1 VSALGV
7 SVALPRLPAAIALQ
21 HLSVARTPSVDDADK
36 GRALDVCI
44 GCVCR
49 VATSPR
55 RHDAFG

>member
-7 SVALPRLPAAIALQ
+7 FVALPRLPADMTAL
-21 HLSVARTPSVDDADK
+21 VDDADK

-55 RHDAFG
+55 CAAENGI